1 MGSHWG
7 GSGSKSVALL
17 VLEGSRSRRLSEKV
31 LLPVL
36 RNPVCSNQL
45 DADAAEREWD
55 DRHRRS
61 RRRRRHEKLEPL
73 QQLAYVYL
81 PPVFPCYEHHY
92 ESRRHGRGIT
102 TKTYG
107 RQHRRRDYDTG
118 TSDEDSSNCN
128 ASDEDDDIPV
138 PLKPTTMRSQRMRSL
153 ATMSKLQHD
162 AATTIQ
168 REYRFYRRRQINQD
182 RRNQRLAKQ
191 AQAFLDIFLLQEVT
205 RLVPVCLLEV
215 LRETCA
221 QRACWFR
228 ATRKPLLSRE
238 LKLLFWRCSQE
249 AAMTKRREDVASS
262 VAEDVLASL
271 VDESIRD
278 VFHGVLQAMVK
289 SYLAQEIDLSRAATP
304 TAVAVATDIL
314 DNWTKELV
322 VDLLPEGRPYE
333 SSASYDIAT
342 GPSLQLNH
350 PSDCCLPT
358 VTMSTPFV
366 SSLRT
371 SLGATGSSTMV
382 SAAPGSTA
390 GKSAMM
396 SMFSGLDLALD
407 ASGAVVSNANGGR
420 SAAKDLL
427 ASKNAEKQA
436 EAELAASHAL
446 KKQQQQKQQQMQK
459 KEQPV
464 TALGQALELFDR
476 EMDERESFMSR
487 NTKRRQKGSKKT
499 RGGTPSR
506 GRRQRQ
512 DKYKRTQRLRPR
524 QPLAGQ
530 HQTQWHLAK
539 SSTQFKSRFSRRAT
553 TPNPSTL
560 QQTKVAPPSTSVKL
574 ITPQMQFATD
584 LSVKLGNCLE
594 LTNFT
599 VVGVM
604 GLEGVG
610 KSTVLSLLAQKK
622 IGEKEIFST
631 RSLEAVVM
639 DRHET
644 TGVDLA
650 ISMVGG
656 SGHPTVLLDSQ
667 PLLSSSMLADL
678 LERNESQRFGALTP
692 EQQVEAASYQI
703 AVFLCA
709 ICHYVVVVHDGLAYQ
724 ASVTELLRKIEQKS
738 AQSRLPSVSGN
749 SQRHAAQL
757 LYVANSMADSELLY
771 RENELFSAHERAL
784 EAAWPQALVRV
795 PYRMSSYCDP
805 AEDDNDVLNVAS
817 FVFPHRQ
824 QLIRGGL
831 KADARSSSVTGSKK
845 VKDQT
850 KRTTFTSSKYSDF
863 DETAEDFQRFVL
875 SLPSSPSFTSQAAP
889 LSALTPGS
897 KPLPPSHALSLRE
910 WLSNASRVFEA
921 VRKASCF
928 TAEYTSSRDHH

>member
-1 MGSHWG
+1 MDRENTPQ
-7 GSGSKSVALL
+7 KQRQK
-17 VLEGSRSRRLSEKV
+17 RSTSNRR
-31 LLPVL
+31 
-36 RNPVCSNQL
+36 
-45 DADAAEREWD
+45 
-55 DRHRRS
+55 
-61 RRRRRHEKLEPL
+61 
-73 QQLAYVYL
+73 
-81 PPVFPCYEHHY
+81 
-92 ESRRHGRGIT
+92 
-102 TKTYG
+102 
-107 RQHRRRDYDTG
+107 
-118 TSDEDSSNCN
+118 TSS
-128 ASDEDDDIPV
+128 
-138 PLKPTTMRSQRMRSL
+138 
-153 ATMSKLQHD
+153 
-162 AATTIQ
+162 
-168 REYRFYRRRQINQD
+168 
-182 RRNQRLAKQ
+182 
-191 AQAFLDIFLLQEVT
+191 
-205 RLVPVCLLEV
+205 
-215 LRETCA
+215 
-221 QRACWFR
+221 
-228 ATRKPLLSRE
+228 
-238 LKLLFWRCSQE
+238 
-249 AAMTKRREDVASS
+249 SS
-262 VAEDVLASL
+262 VA
-271 VDESIRD
+271 
-278 VFHGVLQAMVK
+278 HGTP
-289 SYLAQEIDLSRAATP
+289 SRASMSSVSGPARAFRPRSRTAASPPAAIMSKTP
-304 TAVAVATDIL
+304 SM
-314 DNWTKELV
+314 
-322 VDLLPEGRPYE
+322 LLRPP
-333 SSASYDIAT
+333 A
-342 GPSLQLNH
+342 G
-350 PSDCCLPT
+350 
-358 VTMSTPFV
+358 
-366 SSLRT
+366 
-371 SLGATGSSTMV
+371 G
-382 SAAPGSTA
+382 APGSTGVLYEPDAARRNRHSVSDRDSHLQVNTRPSGPSPSHRHSSRA
-390 GKSAMM
+390 GSP
-396 SMFSGLDLALD
+396 
-407 ASGAVVSNANGGR
+407 GA
-420 SAAKDLL
+420 
-427 ASKNAEKQA
+427 
-436 EAELAASHAL
+436 
-446 KKQQQQKQQQMQK
+446 
-459 KEQPV
+459 P
-464 TALGQALELFDR
+464 
-476 EMDERESFMSR
+476 
-487 NTKRRQKGSKKT
+487 
-499 RGGTPSR
+499 
-506 GRRQRQ
+506 
-512 DKYKRTQRLRPR
+512 RP
-524 QPLAGQ
+524 
-530 HQTQWHLAK
+530 QT
-539 SSTQFKSRFSRRAT
+539 
-553 TPNPSTL
+553 PSTL
-560 QQTKVAPPSTSVKL
+560 QQTKVTPPSTSVKL

-757 LYVANSMADSELLY
+757 LYVANSVADSELLY

-795 PYRMSSYCDP
+795 PYKMSSYCDP

-831 KADARSSSVTGSKK
+831 KADARSSSVTGNKK

>member
-1 MGSHWG
+1 
-7 GSGSKSVALL
+7 
-17 VLEGSRSRRLSEKV
+17 
-31 LLPVL
+31 
-36 RNPVCSNQL
+36 
-45 DADAAEREWD
+45 
-55 DRHRRS
+55 
-61 RRRRRHEKLEPL
+61 
-73 QQLAYVYL
+73 
-81 PPVFPCYEHHY
+81 
-92 ESRRHGRGIT
+92 
-102 TKTYG
+102 
-107 RQHRRRDYDTG
+107 
-118 TSDEDSSNCN
+118 
-128 ASDEDDDIPV
+128 
-138 PLKPTTMRSQRMRSL
+138 
-153 ATMSKLQHD
+153 
-162 AATTIQ
+162 
-168 REYRFYRRRQINQD
+168 
-182 RRNQRLAKQ
+182 
-191 AQAFLDIFLLQEVT
+191 
-205 RLVPVCLLEV
+205 
-215 LRETCA
+215 
-221 QRACWFR
+221 
-228 ATRKPLLSRE
+228 
-238 LKLLFWRCSQE
+238 
-249 AAMTKRREDVASS
+249 
-262 VAEDVLASL
+262 
-271 VDESIRD
+271 
-278 VFHGVLQAMVK
+278 
-289 SYLAQEIDLSRAATP
+289 
-304 TAVAVATDIL
+304 
-314 DNWTKELV
+314 
-322 VDLLPEGRPYE
+322 
-333 SSASYDIAT
+333 
-342 GPSLQLNH
+342 
-350 PSDCCLPT
+350 
-358 VTMSTPFV
+358 MSTPFV

-371 SLGATGSSTMV
+371 SLGATDSSTMV

-446 KKQQQQKQQQMQK
+446 KKQKQQQMQK

-499 RGGTPSR
+499 RGGTPTPSR

-512 DKYKRTQRLRPR
+512 DKYKRLKMDRE
-524 QPLAGQ
+524 
-530 HQTQWHLAK
+530 
-539 SSTQFKSRFSRRAT
+539 S
-553 TPNPSTL
+553 
-560 QQTKVAPPSTSVKL
+560 
-574 ITPQMQFATD
+574 TPQKQRQKVSSPASP
-584 LSVKLGNCLE
+584 L
-594 LTNFT
+594 
-599 VVGVM
+599 VGVM

-757 LYVANSMADSELLY
+757 LYVANSVADSELLY
-771 RENELFSAHERAL
+771 HENELFSAHERAL

-795 PYRMSSYCDP
+795 PYKMSSYCDP

-831 KADARSSSVTGSKK
+831 KVDARSSSVTGNKK

>member
-1 MGSHWG
+1 M
-7 GSGSKSVALL
+7 
-17 VLEGSRSRRLSEKV
+17 
-31 LLPVL
+31 
-36 RNPVCSNQL
+36 
-45 DADAAEREWD
+45 DRE
-55 DRHRRS
+55 S
-61 RRRRRHEKLEPL
+61 TPQK
-73 QQLAYVYL
+73 Q
-81 PPVFPCYEHHY
+81 
-92 ESRRHGRGIT
+92 
-102 TKTYG
+102 
-107 RQHRRRDYDTG
+107 RQKRG
-118 TSDEDSSNCN
+118 TSN
-128 ASDEDDDIPV
+128 
-138 PLKPTTMRSQRMRSL
+138 
-153 ATMSKLQHD
+153 
-162 AATTIQ
+162 
-168 REYRFYRRRQINQD
+168 RR
-182 RRNQRLAKQ
+182 
-191 AQAFLDIFLLQEVT
+191 T
-205 RLVPVCLLEV
+205 S
-215 LRETCA
+215 T
-221 QRACWFR
+221 
-228 ATRKPLLSRE
+228 
-238 LKLLFWRCSQE
+238 
-249 AAMTKRREDVASS
+249 SS
-262 VAEDVLASL
+262 VA
-271 VDESIRD
+271 
-278 VFHGVLQAMVK
+278 HGTP
-289 SYLAQEIDLSRAATP
+289 SRASMSSVSGPARAFRPRSRTAASPPAAIMSKTP
-304 TAVAVATDIL
+304 SM
-314 DNWTKELV
+314 
-322 VDLLPEGRPYE
+322 LLRPP
-333 SSASYDIAT
+333 A
-342 GPSLQLNH
+342 G
-350 PSDCCLPT
+350 
-358 VTMSTPFV
+358 
-366 SSLRT
+366 
-371 SLGATGSSTMV
+371 G
-382 SAAPGSTA
+382 APGSTGVLYEPDAARRNRHSVSDRDSHLQVNTRPSGPSPSHRHSSRA
-390 GKSAMM
+390 GSP
-396 SMFSGLDLALD
+396 
-407 ASGAVVSNANGGR
+407 GA
-420 SAAKDLL
+420 
-427 ASKNAEKQA
+427 
-436 EAELAASHAL
+436 
-446 KKQQQQKQQQMQK
+446 
-459 KEQPV
+459 P
-464 TALGQALELFDR
+464 
-476 EMDERESFMSR
+476 
-487 NTKRRQKGSKKT
+487 
-499 RGGTPSR
+499 
-506 GRRQRQ
+506 
-512 DKYKRTQRLRPR
+512 RP
-524 QPLAGQ
+524 
-530 HQTQWHLAK
+530 QT
-539 SSTQFKSRFSRRAT
+539 
-553 TPNPSTL
+553 PSTL
-560 QQTKVAPPSTSVKL
+560 QQTKVTPPSTSVKL

-757 LYVANSMADSELLY
+757 LYVANSVADSELLY
-771 RENELFSAHERAL
+771 HENELFSAHERAL
-784 EAAWPQALVRV
+784 EAAWPQAL
-795 PYRMSSYCDP
+795 
-805 AEDDNDVLNVAS
+805 
-817 FVFPHRQ
+817 

-831 KADARSSSVTGSKK
+831 KVDARSSSVTGNKK